1 MACEVGTLPFLTVLD
16 LGRNLETKVRVVD
29 PRSQSL
35 AASQPPR
42 RLLSESRGIPH
53 SAPSLV
59 DYTYSSP
66 IHSDVS

>member
-35 AASQPPR
+35 AASQPPQK
-42 RLLSESRGIPH
+42 IT
-53 SAPSLV
+53 V
-59 DYTYSSP
+59 
-66 IHSDVS
+66 